1 MIILYLFLVQSV
13 HYREHDVQYF
23 QYKVLLPIKKK
34 KKNSKGRTARNVT
47 EPIYDLKCLKIL
59 RIQDFEGYGRKDL
72 SWG

>member
-1 MIILYLFLVQSV
+1 MMFNIFNIKSYYLS
-13 HYREHDVQYF
+13 
-23 QYKVLLPIKKK
+23 KKK

-59 RIQDFEGYGRKDL
+59 GIQDFEGYGRKDL

>member
-1 MIILYLFLVQSV
+1 MMFNIFNIKSYYLS
-13 HYREHDVQYF
+13 
-23 QYKVLLPIKKK
+23 